1 MTRTHLN
8 AGIDVG
14 STTLKIAIVDPV
26 GKELLHA
33 VYRRHGARQAAC
45 ARELLAEAHDLFPEA
60 ELNVAVCGSGGRIVA
75 KAIEAHYI
83 QEVVANSLAIRE
95 FFPET
100 RVAIELGG
108 QDAKVVFFHHD
119 QHTGRLMASDMRM
132 NGSCAGGTG
141 AFIDEVASLL
151 KITTTEFNGYAEGGT
166 TVYPISGRCGVF
178 AKTDIQPLLNQ
189 GVSRQDIALSTFHAI
204 AKQTIGGL
212 AQGMEIVPPV
222 IFEGGPLTFNPMLVR
237 VFAERLGL
245 EENQIILPERPEMIV
260 AYGTAL
266 AVEVMFSGTENLY
279 RRDEA
284 LAALARPQSDF
295 AEPEEYEALPYFAS
309 QQERVAFTERH
320 PAPAFE
326 VPSYPRD
333 TELRVW
339 LGIDAGST
347 TSKFVLLDENEKV
360 VYRFYSNNNG
370 TPLRIVQLGLLECYR
385 YFEERG
391 VELKILG
398 AGTTGYGE
406 GLFAAAFKA
415 DFHTVE
421 TVAHA
426 EAALKYSPA
435 ASFILDIGGQDM
447 KAISLAG
454 GIVTGI
460 VLNEACSAGCGSF
473 LETYASSLEI
483 PVEEIA
489 SRAFS
494 SKSPAQLGSRCTIF
508 MNSSIITEQKNG
520 KSPDD
525 IMAGLCKSII
535 ENVFTKVIRIANLD
549 ALGDTVVV
557 QGGTFKNDAVLRAFE
572 QYSSKKI
579 IRAPFPG
586 EMGAI
591 GIALLTR
598 QEMGGENVAASGFI
612 GREGL
617 GEFSFTK
624 EPGYI
629 CPFCSNNCNRT
640 LVTFADGSTFV
651 TGNRCERG
659 EIIGDVKD
667 PQVRER
673 LKLTSRRLDAIPDM
687 MHRRRDLLFADY
699 NPRPVSPPKEY
710 TIGLPRVLEFWESMP
725 FWKALFSSLGFRV
738 VLSRESGRKLYEKG
752 LKYVPSDTACFPG
765 KVAHGHLMDLI
776 EKRVDRIFMPMML
789 RAPSENPGAV
799 SNYLCSVVQGYPLIL
814 RESHEPAAAHG
825 IPMDTPAFHWYDRYS
840 RDMQLFDY
848 FAAGFNIPRDIVA
861 LALKEADRAQS
872 SFRETLEEEGRRILE
887 EAERTGSFAVVLAGR
902 PYHNDFLVN
911 HDLSHFFVRQGI
923 PVLTIDSLPGFSD
936 VDLSRVRAETVIN
949 FHVRMFEAALIA
961 AEHPALELAQIVS
974 FGCGHDAVISDE
986 IVRIMKEAGGKDPLV
1001 LKLDE
1006 SDVPGPLNI
1015 RVKSFIETVR
1025 AKRRRGLTAAIPVN
1039 GLSDPFPAKYL
1050 HKDREQRTIMVPTL
1064 SPTFTQLAAA
1074 VISREGYKA
1083 IALPL
1088 AGRRAIE
1095 LGKKYVHNDMCF
1107 PAQLNI
1113 GEALAY
1119 LEKSADPDALAL
1131 GLAHFECDCR
1141 LAHYAGV
1148 ARKALDD
1155 AGYPQV
1161 PIITTG
1167 SDKKGIHPGL
1177 KLGISFQLRMLVG
1190 ILIGDNLDGMARRI
1204 RPYEKN
1210 PGETDRVHR
1219 HALERVSNLLS
1230 RGIGGVF
1237 REYRRAVE
1245 AFNKIRLKDIPRKP
1259 RVFVIGEI
1267 LINYHP
1273 SSNAH
1278 IESYLEKNGMEV
1290 IMPPMI
1296 DVFKKDASTVRE
1308 SMRRFYVR
1316 FPLPEALQTVLTDKF
1331 IDFGIDYIERLSRGF
1346 RFFEPKDRYDDLA
1359 GNVEGLVDKVF
1370 NSGKGWLIP
1379 ADIIEHTRRG
1389 VNSFIIIQPFG
1400 CLPNHITGRGIVK
1413 SVKKRYPHIQVLS
1426 LDFEPDTSLANVEN
1440 RLQML
1445 IINARELEKRSLPG
1459 SPETDVH
1466 DKVGSGEEE
1475 LRLRQGERP

>member
-1 MTRTHLN
+1 MNSSLLW

-14 STTLKIAIVDPV
+14 STTLKIAVVDPETR
-26 GKELLHA
+26 ELLHA

-45 ARELLAEAHDLFPEA
+45 ARELLAEAHQRFPEA
-60 ELNVAVCGSGGRIVA
+60 RFNVAVCGSGGRIVA

-95 FFPET
+95 FFPAT

-119 QHTGRLMASDMRM
+119 PHTGQLMASDMRM

-151 KITTTEFNGYAEGGT
+151 KITAPEFNGYAERGE

-189 GVSRQDIALSTFHAI
+189 GVSKRDIALSTFHAI

-212 AQGMEIVPPV
+212 AQGMEIVPPI
-222 IFEGGPLTFNPMLVR
+222 IFEGGPLTFNPMLIR
-237 VFAERLGL
+237 VFAERLNLG
-245 EENQIILPERPEMIV
+245 EEDIILPDRPEMIV

-266 AVEVMFSGTENLY
+266 SVGIMFAESENRY
-279 RRDEA
+279 RRE
-284 LAALARPQSDF
+284 AALTALERPQSDF
-295 AEPEEYEALPYFAS
+295 AETRAYEGRPFFAS
-309 QQERVAFTERH
+309 SAEAEAFAARH
-320 PAPAFE
+320 PVEAFS
-326 VPSYPRD
+326 PPDYPRG
-333 TELRVW
+333 TELKVY

-347 TSKFVLLDENEKV
+347 TSKFILLDEDENL

-370 TPLRIVQLGLLECYR
+370 TPLRVVQAGLLECYR
-385 YFEERG
+385 YFTSKGITLR
-391 VELKILG
+391 ILG

-406 GLFAAAFKA
+406 ALFAAAFKA

-426 EAALKYSPA
+426 EAALKYQPD

-489 SRAFS
+489 GKAFS
-494 SKSPAQLGSRCTIF
+494 SAAPAELGSRCTIF

-549 ALGDTVVV
+549 ALGESVVV

-572 QYSSKKI
+572 QYSNKQI
-579 IRAPFPG
+579 TRAPYPG

-591 GIALLTR
+591 GIALLAKKERAEQGVETGIWK
-598 QEMGGENVAASGFI
+598 ESGFI
-612 GREGL
+612 GAKGLEG
-617 GEFSFTK
+617 FDFTK
-624 EPGYI
+624 EPGHI

-640 LVTFADGSTFV
+640 LVTFADGRRFV

-659 EIIGDVKD
+659 EIIGDVRD
-667 PQVRER
+667 PEVRER
-673 LKLTSRRLDAIPDM
+673 LKAAGRNFAAVPDLM
-687 MHRRRDLLFADY
+687 RRRRELLFADY
-699 NPRPVSPPKEY
+699 APRQVSPPKEY
-710 TIGLPRVLEFWESMP
+710 TIGLPRALEFWESMP
-725 FWKALFSSLGFRV
+725 FWKTLFSALGFRV
-738 VLSRESGRKLYEKG
+738 VLSSESGQKLYERG
-752 LKYVPSDTACFPG
+752 LKFVPSDTACFPG
-765 KVAHGHLMDLI
+765 KVAHGHLMELI
-776 EKRVDRIFMPMML
+776 DKKVDRIFMPMML
-789 RAPSENPGAV
+789 RMPSENPGAV

-814 RESHEPAAAHG
+814 RESHEPARAHG
-825 IPMDTPAFHWYDRYS
+825 IPMDTPAFHWYDKRS
-840 RDMQLFDY
+840 RDKQLDDY
-848 FAAGFNIPRDIVA
+848 FASSFNIPSRIVREA
-861 LALKEADRAQS
+861 LVEADRAQQ
-872 SFRETLEEEGRRILE
+872 SFRDTLQEEGAQAIRQVE
-887 EAERTGSFAVVLAGR
+887 EDGSFAVVLAGR

-911 HDLSHFFVRQGI
+911 HDLSHFFVRLGV
-923 PVLTIDSLPGFSD
+923 PVLTIDSLPGFSG
-936 VDLSRVRAETVIN
+936 VDLNPVRGETVIN
-949 FHVRMFEAALIA
+949 FHVRMFEGALIA
-961 AEHPALELAQIVS
+961 AEHPNLELAQIVS

-986 IVRIMKEAGGKDPLV
+986 IVRIMKESGGKDPLV

-1006 SDVPGPLNI
+1006 SHVPGPLTI
-1015 RVKSFIETVR
+1015 RVKSFVETVR
-1025 AKRRRGLTAAIPVN
+1025 AKRRRDMGAKTGERRLP
-1039 GLSDPFPAKYL
+1039 DPFPAKYTRA
-1050 HKDREQRTIMVPTL
+1050 DRKLRTIMVPTL
-1064 SPTFTQLAAA
+1064 SPTFTQFAAA
-1074 VISREGYKA
+1074 VISREGYQA
-1083 IALPL
+1083 IPLPL

-1119 LEKSADPDALAL
+1119 LESAPDPDALAL

-1141 LAHYAGV
+1141 LAQYATV
-1148 ARKALDD
+1148 ARKALDE
-1155 AGYPQV
+1155 AGYPSV

-1167 SDKKGIHPGL
+1167 GDKKGIHPGL
-1177 KLGISFQLRMLVG
+1177 KLGLSFQFRMLIA
-1190 ILIGDNLDGMARRI
+1190 ILIGDGIDGMARRI
-1204 RPYEKN
+1204 RPYEKHA
-1210 PGETDRVHR
+1210 GETDRVHR
-1219 HALERVSNLLS
+1219 HSIERVRNLLT

-1237 REYRRAVE
+1237 AEYRRAVS
-1245 AFNKIRLKDIPRKP
+1245 AFNGIALTSELRKP

-1278 IESYLEKNGMEV
+1278 IESYLEENGMEV
-1290 IMPPMI
+1290 VMPPMI
-1296 DVFKKDASTVRE
+1296 DVFKKDAATVRE
-1308 SMRRFYVR
+1308 SIRRFYVR
-1316 FPLPEALQTVLTDKF
+1316 FPVGETIQTVLTDKL
-1331 IDFGIDYIERLSRGF
+1331 IDLGIDYIESLSRGF
-1346 RFFEPKDRYDDLA
+1346 RFFEPKDRYEDLA
-1359 GNVEGLVDKVF
+1359 RNIDGLVDPVF

-1379 ADIIEHTRRG
+1379 ADIIEQTRKG

-1413 SVKKRYPHIQVLS
+1413 SVKKQYPHIQVLS
-1426 LDFEPDTSLANVEN
+1426 LDFDPIRASPTS
-1440 RLQML
+1440 RTGC
-1445 IINARELEKRSLPG
+1445 RC
-1459 SPETDVH
+1459 
-1466 DKVGSGEEE
+1466 
-1475 LRLRQGERP
+1475 